1 MLTKTPRLPGEALI
15 KYLDGDL
22 HVLQKGDFV
31 VCAVTGKKIPLGAL
45 RYWSV
50 DKQEAYIDAA
60 AANQA
65 MVENFAERSKSVA
78 KAKDD

>member
-15 KYLDGDL
+15 RYLDGDL
-22 HVLQKGDFV
+22 QVLEKGDFV
-31 VCAVTGKKIPLGAL
+31 MCAVTAKKIPIGAL

-50 DKQEAYIDAA
+50 DKQEAYYDAA

-65 MVENFAERSKSVA
+65 MIEGFG
-78 KAKDD
+78 KAKSEG